1 MPKTIRIYFLHKTIL
16 TLEDTVKYLNLD
28 TQRYHYVWET
38 EKPDYLFVSEHI
50 YLKRRFYKKFLN
62 MLKPSTIAI
71 YCAGECIEPDL
82 NLFDY
87 AIVFD
92 RNLRSG
98 DRITRM
104 PAMCFHRTSVLEKE
118 NNIHTVE
125 QAKEILKSKKK
136 FCNFLY
142 SNSKAHPIRDQLF
155 YAISEYKHVD
165 SLGGHLRNVDD
176 VAGKFGGYDWAAG
189 GIGIKKH
196 YRFSI
201 ASENASYEGYVTEKL
216 LTSLQAHTVPIYWG
230 DPGVKREFN
239 EKTFVCVNDYDS
251 LEQVVE
257 RIREIEEDEDLWCR
271 MISEPWQTAD
281 QIEKQ
286 EKEMSEYMMF
296 LANIFD
302 QDAGKAIRRAQGTYP
317 EEYRKWFRQGF
328 YMTPNE
334 IIYRIGRKL
343 QKHS

>member
-28 TQRYHYVWET
+28 TQRYNYVWDT
-38 EKPDYLFVSEHI
+38 KTPDYLFVSEHI
-50 YLKRRFYKKFLN
+50 YLKKRIYKKFLN
-62 MLKPSTIAI
+62 IIKPDTIAI

-92 RNLRSG
+92 RNLHSG
-98 DRITRM
+98 DRIVRM
-104 PAMCFHRTSVLEKE
+104 PAMYFHKASVFESK
-118 NNIHTVE
+118 NNIHTIGE
-125 QAKEILKSKKK
+125 AKKILKSKKE

-155 YAISEYKHVD
+155 YAITKYKHVD

-176 VAGKFGGYDWAAG
+176 IKGKLGEYDWAAG

-216 LTSLQAHTVPIYWG
+216 LTSLQAHTVPLYWG
-230 DPGVKREFN
+230 DPGVKKEFN
-239 EKTFVCVNDYDS
+239 DRAFIYVNDYAS
-251 LEQVVE
+251 LEEVVE
-257 RIREIEEDEDLWCR
+257 KVKEIEENEDLWCR
-271 MISEPWQTAD
+271 MILEPWQTEE
-281 QIEKQ
+281 QIERQ
-286 EKEMSEYMMF
+286 EKEMNEYMAF

-302 QDAGKAIRRAQGTYP
+302 QDLRGALRRAQGTYP
-317 EEYRKWFRQGF
+317 DEYRKWFKQRF
-328 YMTPNE
+328 YMSPSE
-334 IIYRIGRKL
+334 IIYRIGRKM

>member
-1 MPKTIRIYFLHKTIL
+1 MAKTIRMYFLHKTIV
-16 TLEDTVKYLNLD
+16 TLDETIKYLNLD
-28 TQRYHYVWET
+28 TERYSYVWD
-38 EKPDYLFVSEHI
+38 EKEPDYLFVSEHI
-50 YLKRRFYKKFLN
+50 YLKKNIYKRFLSLLRPG
-62 MLKPSTIAI
+62 MITI

-98 DRITRM
+98 DRIIRM
-104 PAMCFHRTSVLEKE
+104 PAMYFHKASVLQSVNDIKSVDEAKKLLVQKKE
-118 NNIHTVE
+118 
-125 QAKEILKSKKK
+125 

-155 YAISEYKHVD
+155 FAISEYKHVD
-165 SLGGHLRNVDD
+165 SLGGHLRNVSDN
-176 VAGKFGGYDWAAG
+176 AGRLGGYDWAAG

-239 EKTFVCVNDYDS
+239 ERAFVYVNDCTALDD
-251 LEQVVE
+251 VVE
-257 RIREIEEDEDLWCR
+257 RVRQIEEDKELWCR
-271 MISEPWQTAD
+271 MIAEPWQTEE
-281 QIEKQ
+281 QIERQ
-286 EKEMSEYMMF
+286 EKEMNEYKEF
-296 LANIFD
+296 ISNIFN
-302 QDAGKAIRRAQGTYP
+302 QNLNAATRKAQGTYP
-317 EEYRKWFRQGF
+317 EEYRKWYRQGF
-328 YMTPNE
+328 YMAPDE
-334 IIYRIGRKL
+334 IVYRIGRKL